1 MLRELHIRNLAII
14 ERLHLT
20 FDEGFNVLT
29 GETGAGKSILLDAVA
44 LLLGSRAE
52 AGLVRRGASKA
63 QVEGLF
69 ALDAATQARLA
80 PLLEAEGLEG
90 DDPATLW
97 LSREVRAGG
106 RSVARVNGTMV
117 SATLLRRLT
126 AGLVDIHGQSEHLS
140 LLRLP
145 QQLRLLDRFGGLEEA
160 RQVLARRVR
169 ELQALRRELRDLRL
183 GEQERMQRID
193 LLRFQVQ
200 EIAAAA
206 PQPGEIEALEAEAR
220 RLANAEH
227 LAAAAA
233 AFLLLIEEGSEE
245 TSAVLDLLGQ
255 AQREMAA
262 LLRMDGSLAE
272 SAAQVDEAVYRL
284 EDAAA
289 AVRAYADAI
298 EFNPAKLA
306 QVEERLALLRRL
318 QRKYGGDLAE
328 VLAYA
333 ERAKAELERLEH
345 SDERIAELE
354 AEEARLLGVVAE
366 QAEALSR
373 RREEAAQRLAEGVE
387 AELRDLRMEEARF
400 AVRFRRRAAADGL
413 PIPPRPALTLVS
425 REGKEEEPPELERV
439 AFDATGFDEV
449 EFLIAPNP
457 GEGFGSLAQ
466 IASGGET
473 ARLML
478 ALKTVLARAD
488 ETPTLIFDEI
498 DQGIGGRIGLIV
510 GEKLW
515 RLTRGGGTRGHQV
528 LCVTHLPQLA
538 AFGDRH
544 FRVTKQ
550 TVGGRTT
557 TQVAVLEGEA
567 RRREL
572 AQMLG
577 TQGEAA
583 LQGAAELL
591 TRAET
596 VKEGN
601 RSATEGS

>member
-14 ERLHLT
+14 EDLHLT
-20 FDEGFNVLT
+20 FSEGFNVLT

-52 AGLVRRGASKA
+52 AGMVRHGASKA

-69 ALDAATQARLA
+69 ILDAHLQSRLA
-80 PLLEAEGLEG
+80 PLLAEEGLEG
-90 DDPATLW
+90 DDPAALW

-106 RSVARVNGTMV
+106 RSTARVNGTMV
-117 SATLLRRLT
+117 SVTLLRRVAT
-126 AGLVDIHGQSEHLS
+126 GLVDIHGQSEHLS
-140 LLRLP
+140 LLRVSHH
-145 QQLRLLDRFGGLEEA
+145 LRLLDRFGGLEEA
-160 RQVLARRVR
+160 REALGERVR
-169 ELQALRRELRDLRL
+169 RLQRVRHELRELRLS
-183 GEQERMQRID
+183 EQERMQRLD

-220 RLANAEH
+220 RLANAEQ
-227 LAAAAA
+227 LATAAA
-233 AFLLLIEEGSEE
+233 AFLLLIEEGAEE
-245 TSAVLDLLGQ
+245 TNAVLDLLGQ

-262 LLRMDGSLAE
+262 LVRMDGSLAE

-289 AVRAYADAI
+289 AVRAYAEAI

-318 QRKYGGDLAE
+318 QRKYGGDLGE

-333 ERAKAELERLEH
+333 ERARRELERLEG

-354 AEEARLLGVVAE
+354 AEEAHLLDTLAEVALR
-366 QAEALSR
+366 LSR
-373 RREEAAQRLAEGVE
+373 RREEVAAQLIRGVE
-387 AELRDLRMEEARF
+387 SELRDLRMRGARF
-400 AVRFRRRAAADGL
+400 AVRFRRRRAVDGL
-413 PIPPRPALTLVS
+413 PISSLPATTIVS
-425 REGKEEEPPELERV
+425 AEGAQEDAPMMGRV
-439 AFDATGFDEV
+439 AFDVTGIDDV

-457 GEGFGSLAQ
+457 GEGFGSLAK

-498 DQGIGGRIGLIV
+498 DQGIGGRIGLVV

-515 RLTRGGGTRGHQV
+515 RLTQGHQV

-550 TVGGRTT
+550 TAKGRTT
-557 TQVAVLEGEA
+557 TQVEVLEAAA

-577 TQGEAA
+577 TQGEVA

-591 TRAET
+591 DYAASLKRE
-596 VKEGN
+596 
-601 RSATEGS
+601 